1 MKTTIFQQKQIF
13 RENALRT
20 RDAISK
26 TDRRQYSEKIYNF
39 LLSMPV
45 IKSSSTI
52 HTYVSKD
59 SEVATHL
66 FIATLLENNINV
78 VCPRMLKHNQL
89 EHSAINSFE
98 DLQKNKFGILEPK
111 KELLPFSINNL
122 DVIIVPG
129 LAFTRTGCR
138 LGYGGGFYDRFLT
151 KANVV
156 SIGLGFDKQII
167 NQLPHNK
174 DDSILDYIVTEK
186 EIIQIEKKYEL

>member
-1 MKTTIFQQKQIF
+1 M
-13 RENALRT
+13 
-20 RDAISK
+20 
-26 TDRRQYSEKIYNF
+26 
-39 LLSMPV
+39 
-45 IKSSSTI
+45 
-52 HTYVSKD
+52 
-59 SEVATHL
+59 
-66 FIATLLENNINV
+66 
-78 VCPRMLKHNQL
+78 
-89 EHSAINSFE
+89 
-98 DLQKNKFGILEPK
+98 
-111 KELLPFSINNL
+111 
-122 DVIIVPG
+122 IIVPG